1 MDIIKTFYNLKCV
14 ECEQEILYFDL
25 IHMEFYC
32 RSCGLIHNSEM
43 IEQAKDNYLKARIKE
58 IKQQLKKENK
68 QQYNNFVNDL
78 KAIERT
84 EKEKELKKL
93 HMTNKS
99 QMKLNEINYLLY
111 GSNTRKQGKQ
121 KIKN

>member
-25 IHMEFYC
+25 RRMEFYC

-58 IKQQLKKENK
+58 IKKQLKKENK
-68 QQYNNFVNDL
+68 QQYNNFINDL
-78 KAIERT
+78 KAIEQT
-84 EKEKELKKL
+84 EKQNKLKKL

-111 GSNTRKQGKQ
+111 GSNTRKQKR
-121 KIKN
+121 KIK